1 MDGEDIH
8 YIFWC
13 TLPYWSDLG
22 RCIMVLYGWTV
33 RPLRKKKKSIL
44 IVEEIQLWLA
54 ASWCISCARPRT
66 VTKQPDHCCRHTRRD
81 PWALSFSF
89 PFLSFSL
96 SLSLSHTH
104 THTHVRTAEE
114 APVWIISKCMLES
127 LTCVWSAVS
136 RVCMSNWVYFYC
148 TCATVSADKITCK
161 LDLS

>member
-1 MDGEDIH
+1 MRIYTTFSGVLCLTDQTSADALWYCMDG
-8 YIFWC
+8 
-13 TLPYWSDLG
+13 LSGLSG
-22 RCIMVLYGWTV
+22 
-33 RPLRKKKKSIL
+33 KKKKSIL